1 MTVNRSTIHRT
12 VVVAATVLVSAAGLV
27 ACGSQQDPASPRAV
41 TSGLNQMEHEAHRQ
55 LAEVRAEQALAL
67 NPREH
72 LAHQSVDEGTSAS
85 SVKVSSTVKP
95 GEHLARKGA
104 SGATLSS
111 SQAACS
117 AALAQAWQRLGH
129 YSDGYER
136 YLLTQSSC
144 A

>member
-1 MTVNRSTIHRT
+1 MTVNRSTTNRT

-27 ACGSQQDPASPRAV
+27 ACGSQKDPASPRTV
-41 TSGLNQMEHEAHRQ
+41 TSDLNQMEHEAHRQ

-72 LAHQSVDEGTSAS
+72 LAHQSVDKGAAA
-85 SVKVSSTVKP
+85 SVKVWSSVKP

-111 SQAACS
+111 SSAACS
-117 AALAQAWQRLGH
+117 AALAQTWQRLGH

-136 YLLTQSSC
+136 YLLTQSPC